1 MSTEGNNIRNNDL
14 NDVYKTIHSLRFI
27 KHEPF
32 STYKTNTT
40 DRVYDA
46 AIRDNIN
53 DLNNNSQIFNIQS
66 SLIDSNSTT
75 IGDDIIEYDK
85 YNEILKNIK
94 YQTIDNEGNLL
105 FNNIDIEPTK
115 IDAMMKDSLGNRIQ
129 QSNFFIAGTVIIT
142 SLFFGIV
149 SVIL

>member
-27 KHEPF
+27 KPEPF

-85 YNEILKNIK
+85 YNEILKSIK

-142 SLFFGIV
+142 SLFFGDRK
-149 SVIL
+149 SVV